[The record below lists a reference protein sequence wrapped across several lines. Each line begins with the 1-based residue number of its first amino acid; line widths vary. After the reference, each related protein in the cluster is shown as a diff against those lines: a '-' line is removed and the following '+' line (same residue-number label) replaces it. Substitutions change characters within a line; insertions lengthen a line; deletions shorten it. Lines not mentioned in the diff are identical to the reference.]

1 MLRSLH
7 TITIISDYLRSKNKL
22 KPEASSIDDIYNFF
36 IYLQNNQNKF
46 YTLYIYNYLF
56 NFISSDE
63 VAKHRLNR
71 AMFWAF
77 VVADLENLFKHF
89 DKHFKELA

>member
-7 TITIISDYLRSKNKL
+7 TITVISDYLKNKNKL
-22 KPEASSIDDIYNFF
+22 KSEASNIDDIYNFF
-36 IYLQNNQNKF
+36 IYLQNNKNKF

-63 VAKHRLNR
+63 VAKRKTSAR
-71 AMFWAF
+71 VF
-77 VVADLENLFKHF
+77 
-89 DKHFKELA
+89 

>member
-7 TITIISDYLRSKNKL
+7 TITIISDYLRSRNKL

-63 VAKHRLNR
+63 VAKHRLHR
-71 AMFWAF
+71 AMFGLLW
-77 VVADLENLFKHF
+77 
-89 DKHFKELA
+89 